1 MILLSVA
8 SNSSIVCILAHF
20 SSEIVPVYC
29 IIGCLTV
36 ASIFVSFAIN
46 DAKVQLFFD
55 VCKEL
60 SIFLQKIFL
69 FAVNPLCQRPRTLQT
84 YTAKDN
90 TNFRK
95 SSYYCYGIIDAV
107 WTGKI
112 KRCECFGSPKLPY
125 TKGHNTPKVF
135 KYAAKLHKKIDI
147 CKSYA
152 DFFSIFLLFYTILR
166 IFCSFCASKSAKRGF
181 SISTKPLILSSTHP
195 LSSERLRRK

>member
-1 MILLSVA
+1 MFLETEFVKFGQIQENTIIYTHLQCFHLWKWLWMILLSVA

-95 SSYYCYGIIDAV
+95 SS
-107 WTGKI
+107 
-112 KRCECFGSPKLPY
+112 
-125 TKGHNTPKVF
+125 
-135 KYAAKLHKKIDI
+135 
-147 CKSYA
+147 
-152 DFFSIFLLFYTILR
+152 
-166 IFCSFCASKSAKRGF
+166 
-181 SISTKPLILSSTHP
+181 
-195 LSSERLRRK
+195 